1 MAACG
6 VRRDCAP
13 CIASKSSSRRLVKCS
28 ERTRLPTVA
37 NPLTAPS
44 GMGAALA
51 LFLDASIVGLSG
63 LSGGE
68 NDRGEDAS
76 MATRR
81 EGASYCGEAAGGLE
95 LNITTS

>member
-1 MAACG
+1 
-6 VRRDCAP
+6 
-13 CIASKSSSRRLVKCS
+13 
-28 ERTRLPTVA
+28 VA

-51 LFLDASIVGLSG
+51 LLSDAPVVVLSG
-63 LSGGE
+63 LAGGE

-95 LNITTS
+95 LNTTIS